1 MRFTIEKITTFTLAY
16 MRRIGEY
23 GPENIS
29 LMEDLKKW
37 ANECDLMGQDSI
49 LLGIPHDNPWITVPE
64 ECRYDVGIV
73 FDEEITRDFEKDDSV
88 FLSTYEPGFY
98 AVLTIPHTIEAIE
111 YAWANVFEELMKAG
125 LDIDMNKSAYERY
138 RALLVEQHLCEIC
151 VPIKI

>member
-1 MRFTIEKITTFTLAY
+1 MRFAIEKITTFTLAY

-23 GPENIS
+23 GPVNIS

-49 LLGIPHDNPWITVPE
+49 LLSIPHDNPWITVPE

-73 FDEEITRDFEKDDSV
+73 FDKEITRDFEKDDFV

-98 AVLTIPHTIEAIE
+98 AVLTISHTIEVIE

-138 RALLVEQHLCEIC
+138 W
-151 VPIKI
+151 